1 MSKLAQKIQDGGD
14 EYGTMSSNEIRL
26 LMELPHE
33 KQLTRLSDI
42 DSVVNCN
49 LDEWRPFQYVLSMPR
64 EQLIRDIQN
73 LRVVP
78 LMETLLLHYG
88 TPFYSVDKAST
99 LLADA
104 LLRDPTHNLEDRTYQ
119 PSPV

>member
-1 MSKLAQKIQDGGD
+1 MSKLAQKIQDGDD

-49 LDEWRPFQYVLSMPR
+49 LDEWRPFQYVLSVPR
-64 EQLIRDIQN
+64 EQLIRDIQD
-73 LRVVP
+73 L
-78 LMETLLLHYG
+78 
-88 TPFYSVDKAST
+88 
-99 LLADA
+99 
-104 LLRDPTHNLEDRTYQ
+104 
-119 PSPV
+119 